1 MSRGSIYRFSCRTT
15 TSTCYSIS
23 TGALSSHF
31 NTVEDN
37 MKRRRNH
44 IQSLLENS
52 DETVLSITSFPRL
65 GCPSFTY
72 PERSP
77 LPASSI
83 SRCLY
88 LVLKYSS
95 YPSIDCSPVISVVMY
110 CPPVAYVVISCS
122 PVTCAVVYQSR
133 VTCAVVY

>member
-1 MSRGSIYRFSCRTT
+1 MYEQVLCSVSIIDDNKHVF
-15 TSTCYSIS
+15 SIS

-31 NTVEDN
+31 KAVEDN
-37 MKRRRNH
+37 MNRRRNH

-88 LVLKYSS
+88 LVLKYLS
-95 YPSIDCSPVISVVMY
+95 YLL
-110 CPPVAYVVISCS
+110 
-122 PVTCAVVYQSR
+122 
-133 VTCAVVY
+133 